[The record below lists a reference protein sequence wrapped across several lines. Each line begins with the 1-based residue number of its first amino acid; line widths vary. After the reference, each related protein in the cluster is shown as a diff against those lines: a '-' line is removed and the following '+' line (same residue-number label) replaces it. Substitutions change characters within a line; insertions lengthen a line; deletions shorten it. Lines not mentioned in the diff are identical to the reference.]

1 MELTGMLTKRGNK
14 LKTWR
19 RRYFELQDNN
29 LCYYVYNGGPRK
41 GEYVVGANT
50 TVVENHLRIYGFCLV
65 QENGRTLY
73 MSADNERD
81 KEMWM
86 NGLREIILAVQ
97 AESAINRPNSDRN
110 RILASIDPSH
120 TSEELLEK
128 NPAIVQ
134 FHIHLLEARDLAA
147 KGSTDTYAKLIVD
160 SQIVQ
165 TKISKKDLNPVW
177 NEIFHF
183 AWSSSLRFVR
193 IEVWDNDPMISAR
206 DNFLGVIHLPILSL
220 PQNQVLP
227 KWYKLG
233 KRTSKS
239 HVTGEIRIIAYSDR
253 TPDANAVRLLGEIQK
268 IPELNH
274 GNGLHVTSSNTWNA
288 LFQDDASLPSN
299 EFIGRFPTQF
309 PPLETETLEDLSLLV
324 SLRPFVDKL
333 SILQPLYTDGL
344 LLLTNYRLIF
354 VSHRRLADDSG
365 SENNLADHHSQSEL
379 SCVVP
384 LASVVSVTMSLLPDP
399 SVLGNSPGP
408 FLDALT
414 IRTNDCKV
422 RFTHPV
428 CLTLSYHLHSRI
440 CALSFI
446 IWKPLRTQKSR
457 LDFEAVI
464 PLFRLHPP
472 LLFDFNKNKA
482 RDAQS

>member
-1 MELTGMLTKRGNK
+1 MELTGMLTKRGKK

-19 RRYFELQDNN
+19 RRYFELHNNN

-41 GEYVVGANT
+41 GEYVINANT

-86 NGLREIILAVQ
+86 NGLREIILVVQ
-97 AESAINRPNSDRN
+97 AESAINRSNGPIST
-110 RILASIDPSH
+110 STYPSH
-120 TSEELLEK
+120 EGKSDNSPHR
-128 NPAIVQ
+128 NPSAIE
-134 FHIHLLEARDLAA
+134 FHLHILEARDLAA
-147 KGSTDTYAKLIVD
+147 KGSTDTYAKIIVA
-160 SQIVQ
+160 SETVQ

-183 AWSSSLRFVR
+183 HWTPNLRFVR
-193 IEVWDNDPMISAR
+193 VEVWDNDPMISAR
-206 DNFLGVIHLPILSL
+206 DNFLGVIYLPILCL
-220 PQNQVLP
+220 PQSQALP

-239 HVTGEIRIIAYSDR
+239 HVTGEIKIIAYCD
-253 TPDANAVRLLGEIQK
+253 TAPDTNAVRLLDAIQR

-274 GNGLHVTSSNTWNA
+274 GNGLHATSSVTWNA
-288 LFQDDASLPSN
+288 LFKDTANVPSH

-324 SLRPFVDKL
+324 SLRPFIDKL
-333 SILQPLYTDGL
+333 SDSQPLYTDGL

-354 VSHRRLADDSG
+354 VSHRRLAFDGGDLASL
-365 SENNLADHHSQSEL
+365 SNLLYRSEL
-379 SCVVP
+379 SCAIP
-384 LASVVSVTMSLLPDP
+384 LASIVSVTMSLQPDP
-399 SVLGNSPGP
+399 SILGNTPGA

-422 RFTHPV
+422 SSS
-428 CLTLSYHLHSRI
+428 TL
-440 CALSFI
+440 
-446 IWKPLRTQKSR
+446 
-457 LDFEAVI
+457 
-464 PLFRLHPP
+464 
-472 LLFDFNKNKA
+472 
-482 RDAQS
+482 